1 MNKLAGNSKLRLTK
15 NNSKKMKKIE
25 IKNEKEVL
33 KALKR
38 GVVEG
43 RLALVK
49 TSDGRNMIEF
59 KAYNRKPQTYRAD
72 KLICLLENGWVKESA
87 QRIKV
92 HESVDKH
99 LGMARIVSILER
111 DMRDAKNAL
120 INLELEE
127 CL

>member
-1 MNKLAGNSKLRLTK
+1 
-15 NNSKKMKKIE
+15 MKKIE

-49 TSDGRNMIEF
+49 TADGHNLIEF
-59 KAYNRKPQTYRAD
+59 VAYNRKPQTYRED
-72 KLICLLENGWVKESA
+72 KLICLLENGWMKEST

-92 HESVDKH
+92 HESVDKR
-99 LGMARIVSILER
+99 LGMARIVSILDR

-120 INLELEE
+120 INREQEE

>member
-1 MNKLAGNSKLRLTK
+1 
-15 NNSKKMKKIE
+15 MKKIE

-33 KALKR
+33 KALNR

-49 TSDGRNMIEF
+49 QEDGHSVIEF
-59 KAYNRKPQTYRAD
+59 VAYNRKPQTYRAD

-92 HESVDKH
+92 HESVDKR
-99 LGMARIVSILER
+99 LGMARIVSVLER

-120 INLELEE
+120 INKELEE
-127 CL
+127 A

>member
-1 MNKLAGNSKLRLTK
+1 
-15 NNSKKMKKIE
+15 MKKIE

-43 RLALVK
+43 RLALTI

-120 INLELEE
+120 INLELEDS
-127 CL
+127 L